1 MAEQSTARASRARSK
16 KTDTVEQEQKAT
28 AKRPRA
34 TAAKKPASPRV
45 VKKTEAPETAPSA
58 EVIGDDSF
66 DTRAASRR
74 LAALRALGAGIKAED
89 AELSATLIRQAEKL
103 GVASFST
110 EFGKLTVASRKPTFK
125 VDSNEALIQFFRDI
139 GAGEFITESVTV
151 DASRQQEVID
161 VLTKHAPHLLKRE
174 EFVPEYLE
182 VSFMDSLEARTEKV
196 VTPVLDADGNPV
208 VVSELN
214 PMTGEMVD
222 TPTTTE
228 TVSHFAIR
236 KASVEVPQND
246 GSTVTQ
252 SIDER
257 VDFVTVIPGTTYVSY
272 PASKEQRDAKAAA
285 TAFFETG
292 DLSITRAI
300 PRLSK

>member
-16 KTDTVEQEQKAT
+16 KTETVEQEQKAP
-28 AKRPRA
+28 AKRTRA
-34 TAAKKPASPRV
+34 AATKTASPRA
-45 VKKTEAPETAPSA
+45 VKKTEKPEPAAPA

-196 VTPVLDADGNPV
+196 VTPVLDTDGNPI
-208 VVSELN
+208 VVSEVN
-214 PMTGEMVD
+214 PMTGEVVD

-228 TVSHFAIR
+228 TVSHFAVR